1 MNANNGNDDNFDI
14 ENPRN
19 FNEPNIIPNIE
30 RNVINI
36 KFEEKKQ
43 GSNMVKSSNNLFEKD
58 NIEENYIEDE

>member
-14 ENPRN
+14 ENTRN
-19 FNEPNIIPNIE
+19 LNEPNIIPNIE

-43 GSNMVKSSNNLFEKD
+43 GVIWWKVQITYLKK
-58 NIEENYIEDE
+58 IT